1 MKKLLFLV
9 IVLIFMGCSNTQINK
24 NQKNDIAI
32 SKQYLDNW
40 KLSDLEYK
48 IQEIHTYNKELA
60 DELNKDLLAKNQAK
74 KDLETLLNKIEVSIK
89 THRIDRIEKDFANT
103 IKNRELIKI
112 LKENDFSYYKIII
125 GKPKF
130 YKNTASNVIGLVYLD
145 QVMYLSVEYKLK
157 ESKWRIEGWR
167 VENF

>member
-1 MKKLLFLV
+1 MVYYRMRFWEENMKKLLFLV
-9 IVLIFMGCSNTQINK
+9 VVLIFMGCSNTQINK

-74 KDLETLLNKIEVSIK
+74 KDLETL
-89 THRIDRIEKDFANT
+89 
-103 IKNRELIKI
+103 KN
-112 LKENDFSYYKIII
+112 
-125 GKPKF
+125 
-130 YKNTASNVIGLVYLD
+130 
-145 QVMYLSVEYKLK
+145 
-157 ESKWRIEGWR
+157 
-167 VENF
+167 

>member
-32 SKQYLDNW
+32 CNQYLDNW
-40 KLSDLEYK
+40 ELSDLEHK
-48 IQEIHTYNKELA
+48 IQEIHLYNKELA
-60 DELNKDLLAKNQAK
+60 DELNRDLLVKKQYK
-74 KDLETLLNKIEVSIK
+74 KDLEVLLNRVEASIK
-89 THRIDRIEKDFANT
+89 SHRIDKIEKDFEDT
-103 IKNRELIKI
+103 IRNRELIKI
-112 LKENDFSYYKIII
+112 LKENDFSYHKIII

-130 YKNTASNVIGLVYLD
+130 YKNTASNIIGLMYLD
-145 QVMYLSVEYKLK
+145 QVMYLSVEYKVK
-157 ESKWRIEGWR
+157 EINWRIERWR